1 LAVSV
6 QDITLDSVLAAVQ
19 AGHDDVYKLAEHF
32 VVLHTS
38 HTLRST
44 IAALVEAD
52 RLVVANVGTYPTPT
66 RWAVA

>member
-1 LAVSV
+1 MTV
-6 QDITLDSVLAAVQ
+6 QHLNPDAVLAAVL

-52 RLVVANVGTYPTPT
+52 RLVVANVGTYSTPT

>member
-1 LAVSV
+1 MSV
-6 QDITLDSVLAAVQ
+6 KDITPAAVLAAVQ
-19 AGHDDVYKLAEHF
+19 AGHDDVYKLAEYF

-52 RLVVANVGTYPTPT
+52 RLVVANVGAYSTPT

>member
-1 LAVSV
+1 MSVKNITPDAVFY
-6 QDITLDSVLAAVQ
+6 AVQ
-19 AGHDDVYKLAEHF
+19 AGYDDVYKLAEHF

-44 IAALVEAD
+44 LNVLERAG
-52 RLVVANVGTYPTPT
+52 RLTVSEDIVWGRT